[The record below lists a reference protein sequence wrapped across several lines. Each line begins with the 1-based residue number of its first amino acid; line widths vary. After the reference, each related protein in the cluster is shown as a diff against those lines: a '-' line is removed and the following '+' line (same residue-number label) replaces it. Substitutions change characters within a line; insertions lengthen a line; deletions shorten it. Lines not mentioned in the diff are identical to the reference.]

1 MPVPDD
7 YGQGIQIASLI
18 DAPDAGKLA
27 KDIANA
33 LAQRGVMRFASAS
46 ARGATITTPV
56 EGMLAWLRDVDLLT
70 LWDGSAWTVVAT
82 GAKSWTT
89 VGLTSGWEHN
99 GNDNGTFQY
108 RLVNL
113 FGEDSIMF
121 RGAISK
127 DAYGI
132 PWLVPGSWTLTA
144 SPLPV
149 AYRPST
155 KRTITVPCSDVN
167 SVRITLKADIQ
178 TDGHIRLWGTQ
189 ADSRPPWVSFN
200 GCFASL

>member
-7 YGQGIQIASLI
+7 YGQGIQIASLL

-46 ARGATITTPV
+46 ARGATITAPV

-89 VGLTSGWEHN
+89 VGLTSGWSHN

-113 FGEDSIMF
+113 FGEDSLMF
-121 RGAISK
+121 RGAIGRSS
-127 DAYGI
+127 YPGT
-132 PWLVPGSWTLTA
+132 VPGSWTLTNTA
-144 SPLPV
+144 LPSAV
-149 AYRPST
+149 RPST
-155 KRTITVPCSDVN
+155 KRTISVPCSDIN
-167 SVRITLKADIQ
+167 STRITLKADIQ
-178 TDGHIRLWGTQ
+178 PDGHITLWGTQ
-189 ADSRPPWVSFN
+189 ADAKPPWVGFN
-200 GCFASL
+200 GCFTSL